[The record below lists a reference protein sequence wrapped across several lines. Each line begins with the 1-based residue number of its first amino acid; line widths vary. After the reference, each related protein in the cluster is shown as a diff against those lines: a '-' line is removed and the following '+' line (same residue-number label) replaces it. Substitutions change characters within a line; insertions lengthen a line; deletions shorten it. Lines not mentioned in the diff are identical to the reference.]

1 MTTAPGLPGSWTTW
15 LFRRVDIPAAY
26 LVLAALAWLCTVVPT
41 LFGTALTAPENRSTL
56 VVSFV
61 AVMLGEIVRVRL
73 VGEREAAPMSVACAF
88 AFVFY
93 TQTPIGNPVTYNARE
108 VVAVCGLAMAFG
120 GYLLHLRRHVV
131 RKDEMAA
138 RIISIG
144 VASVVFRDLPLAG
157 GMPLAEWFARHPDQ
171 AWLCA
176 AVTATVS
183 VVSLMAYAFTMGT
196 HNAAIADAPVL
207 PSIIAEARA
216 LVGLN
221 AALGATGALIA
232 AAALPM
238 GLWALPLFVAPLLF
252 TLFAVGQHAAVRATQ
267 RETIR
272 ALARVTELA
281 GYTSTGHAERV
292 AELAI
297 TVGRDLGM
305 SERDLQTL
313 EYAALLHDLGQ
324 VCIVEPLPQGAT
336 VLAAPTDQQQI
347 GADSADILGRIGVFP
362 EVARTLR
369 DQATPYRQVREFGQ
383 DLPLASRI
391 IKVVNA
397 YDDFVQVLQGKDRQ
411 AAAIE
416 RMHLGLGYEYDPH
429 VVDALVD
436 ALRRR
441 APQVPAPQR

>member
-56 VVSFV
+56 VVSFS

-73 VGEREAAPMSVACAF
+73 VGEREAAPMSVACA
-88 AFVFY
+88 
-93 TQTPIGNPVTYNARE
+93 
-108 VVAVCGLAMAFG
+108 
-120 GYLLHLRRHVV
+120 LRRHVV

-144 VASVVFRDLPLAG
+144 VASVVFRDLPLAE

-196 HNAAIADAPVL
+196 HNAAIADAPVV

-436 ALRRR
+436 ALRRG

>member
-1 MTTAPGLPGSWTTW
+1 MTITPPPAESGAIW
-15 LFRRVDIPAAY
+15 LFRRVDIPATY
-26 LVLAALAWLCTVVPT
+26 LILASLAWVCTVVPT
-41 LFGTALTAPENRSTL
+41 IFASALTAPENRSTL

-61 AVMLGEIVRVRL
+61 AVLLGELVRVRL

-93 TQTPIGNPVTYNARE
+93 TQSPHGNPVTYNARE
-108 VVAVCGLAMAFG
+108 VVAVCGLAMAVG
-120 GYLLHLRRHVV
+120 GFILSRRGHPV
-131 RKDEMAA
+131 RMDELAA

-144 VASVVFRDLPLAG
+144 VASVVFRDLPLADRL
-157 GMPLAEWFARHPDQ
+157 PLAEWFSRHPDQ

-183 VVSLMAYAFTMGT
+183 VVSLMVYAFTMGT
-196 HNAAIADAPVL
+196 HNAALALAPVL
-207 PSIIAEARA
+207 PSTLAEARA

-221 AALGATGALIA
+221 TALGATGALIA

-238 GLWALPLFVAPLLF
+238 GLWALPLFVAPLMF
-252 TLFAVGQHAAVRATQ
+252 TLFAVGQHAQVRATQ

-272 ALARVTELA
+272 ALAKVPELA
-281 GYTSTGHAERV
+281 GYTSMGHAERV
-292 AELAI
+292 AGLSVI
-297 TVGRDLGM
+297 VGRDLGM
-305 SERDLQTL
+305 SER
-313 EYAALLHDLGQ
+313 
-324 VCIVEPLPQGAT
+324 GAT

-347 GADSADILGRIGVFP
+347 GADGADILGRIGVFP
-362 EVARTLR
+362 EVARALR

-383 DLPLASRI
+383 DLPLPSRI

-397 YDDFVQVLQGKDRQ
+397 YDDFVHVLPSQDPQ

-429 VVDALVD
+429 IVDALVEV
-436 ALRRR
+436 LRRR
-441 APQVPAPQR
+441 DL

>member
-1 MTTAPGLPGSWTTW
+1 MTITPPSAESGAIW
-15 LFRRVDIPAAY
+15 LFRRVDIPATY
-26 LVLAALAWLCTVVPT
+26 LILASLAWVCTVVPT
-41 LFGTALTAPENRSTL
+41 VFAPALTAPENRSTL

-61 AVMLGEIVRVRL
+61 AVLLGELVRVRL

-93 TQTPIGNPVTYNARE
+93 TQSPHGNPVTYNARE
-108 VVAVCGLAMAFG
+108 VVAVCGLAMAVG
-120 GYLLHLRRHVV
+120 GFILSRRGHPV
-131 RKDEMAA
+131 RMDELAA

-144 VASVVFRDLPLAG
+144 VASVVFRDLPLADRL
-157 GMPLAEWFARHPDQ
+157 PLAEWFSRHPDQ

-183 VVSLMAYAFTMGT
+183 VVSLMVYAFTMGT
-196 HNAAIADAPVL
+196 HNAALALAPVL
-207 PSIIAEARA
+207 PSTFAEARA

-221 AALGATGALIA
+221 TALGATGALIA

-238 GLWALPLFVAPLLF
+238 GLWALPLFVAPLMF
-252 TLFAVGQHAAVRATQ
+252 TLFAVGQHAQVRATQ

-272 ALARVTELA
+272 ALAKVPELA

-292 AELAI
+292 AGLSVI
-297 TVGRDLGM
+297 VGRDLGM
-305 SERDLQTL
+305 SERELQTL

-324 VCIVEPLPQGAT
+324 VCILEPLPQGAT

-347 GADSADILGRIGVFP
+347 GADGADILGRIGVFP
-362 EVARTLR
+362 EVARALR

-383 DLPLASRI
+383 DLPLPSRI

-397 YDDFVQVLQGKDRQ
+397 YDDFVHVLPSQDPQ

-429 VVDALVD
+429 IVDALVEV
-436 ALRRR
+436 LRRR
-441 APQVPAPQR
+441 DLEASAPRR